1 MLESFLYQ
9 YAVETL
15 VFGFGIFCGV
25 RTGVLAPSNP
35 RGTRRLLLLCAGFIA
50 ILLLQGLTLLWGK

>member
-15 VFGFGIFCGV
+15 VFGFGLFCGI
-25 RTGVLAPSNP
+25 RTGVLAPANP
-35 RGTRRLLLLCAGFIA
+35 GGTRRLVLLTLGFVA
-50 ILLLQGLTLLWGK
+50 ILVLQGLTLLWGK